1 MNYPN
6 GPGARGERVPIEKKC
21 AAPTGIGDGAKISLQ
36 RPCDPSTSRGVFVK
50 RDAGPVNPDRAN
62 KLAGTVI
69 PFPASRSRASISNG
83 PVHRLLRTTYLNRPL
98 DPRPALARMAI
109 EKLWLRRMA
118 EVEGNST

>member
-1 MNYPN
+1 M
-6 GPGARGERVPIEKKC
+6 R
-21 AAPTGIGDGAKISLQ
+21 
-36 RPCDPSTSRGVFVK
+36 RPDWHRRLRENLSPKTCDPSTSRGAFVK
-50 RDAGPVNPDRAN
+50 REGSPVNPDRAN
-62 KLAGTVI
+62 KLTGTVI

-118 EVEGNST
+118 EAEGNST